1 MGHTLDDLA
10 LLVDVVRAGGVRA
23 VAREQGLPR
32 STVSRRLQRLEDSL
46 GVGLKRKG
54 TGALELSEAAQSSFE
69 RLARL
74 VDEAREVSDELGNH
88 QAEPRGVLRLATT
101 SLFAEHVLPDVMAKY
116 LAANPKVRVEVL
128 SSTDRLDL
136 TAERIDL
143 AIRSGPLED
152 LATWTSRKLGNATT
166 VGLFASLAY
175 LKRRGH
181 PATVDALAEHD
192 LLVSTTRAAGTQWV
206 VQRRDRRE
214 PVRVLGRLHSTSEN
228 LLLSLC
234 ERGAGI
240 ARAPAYAMRELL
252 RRGKVVPVLESTWVR
267 AEIHLVYPLSA
278 PPRTRAFIDSAMQVL
293 GGTKR

>member
-23 VAREQGLPR
+23 VARAQGVPR
-32 STVSRRLQRLEDSL
+32 STVSRRLQRLETSL

-54 TGALELSEAAQSSFE
+54 AGLELSEAAQSSFE

-74 VDEAREVSDELGNH
+74 VDEARAVSDELGNR
-88 QAEPRGVLRLATT
+88 QPEPRGVLRLATT
-101 SLFAEHVLPDVMAKY
+101 MLFAEHLLPGVMAKY
-116 LAANPKVRVEVL
+116 LAAHRQVRVEVL

-136 TAERIDL
+136 TAERVDV

-152 LATWTSRKLGNATT
+152 LASWTSKKLGPATT
-166 VGLFASLAY
+166 VGLFASPAY
-175 LKRRGH
+175 LKRRGL
-181 PATVDALAEHD
+181 PATLDALAEHD

-214 PVRVLGRLHSTSEN
+214 PIRVLGRLHSTSEN

-240 ARAPAYAMRELL
+240 VRAPAYAVADLL
-252 RRGKVVPVLESTWVR
+252 RRGKVVPVLESTWVS
-267 AEIHLVYPLSA
+267 AQIHLVFPLDA
-278 PPRTRAFIDSAMQVL
+278 PPRTRAFIDCALEVL
-293 GGTKR
+293 GQKG